1 MTYEQWSSKAD
12 YLKKRY
18 DYARHV
24 GSAQTEAWR
33 LNLLAHLE
41 AEPDSDAT
49 PLPEITEPSTVDKFR
64 GGWIQHHG
72 SCIPVSS
79 SKMVEVSRRNKR
91 LSPYNSRNPAITFQG
106 WIWFESEKS
115 DADIIAYRVVK
126 D

>member
-49 PLPEITEPSTVDKFR
+49 PLPEITEPSTVEKF
-64 GGWIQHHG
+64 GDGWIDWAGGECPVLGGQLVEARFRDNSPTKRVF
-72 SCIPVSS
+72 SCYLDWRDVGNHS
-79 SKMVEVSRRNKR
+79 
-91 LSPYNSRNPAITFQG
+91 
-106 WIWFESEKS
+106 
-115 DADIIAYRVVK
+115 IIAYRVVK